1 MHAARI
7 EMRRL
12 ALPDLEA
19 LSRKNERQEEHGKS
33 LEFARPDDDQ
43 PQQQHEHHGIAD
55 RNSPSTFRFHRED
68 RILCDRSDDQR
79 P

>member
-12 ALPDLEA
+12 ALPDLEE
-19 LSRKNERQEEHGKS
+19 LGRNNERHEGHRKD
-33 LEFARPDDDQ
+33 LEFVRSDDDQ
-43 PQQQHEHHGIAD
+43 PDHQHEHHGIAD
-55 RNSPSTFRFHRED
+55 RNNASTLRFHRED